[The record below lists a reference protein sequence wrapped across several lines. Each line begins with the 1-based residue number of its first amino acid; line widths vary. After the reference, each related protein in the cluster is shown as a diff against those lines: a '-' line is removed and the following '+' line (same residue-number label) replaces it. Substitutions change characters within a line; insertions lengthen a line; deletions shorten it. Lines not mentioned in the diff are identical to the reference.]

1 MTNQSGFHQLCSDCG
16 FVANHLT
23 MLKRHGSKSI
33 KPMFDVSTV
42 HKGVCGICGQERTVA
57 PIRDYFY
64 PAERA
69 MRYVKKYVTQGDE
82 K

>member
-1 MTNQSGFHQLCSDCG
+1 MSNFNQLCLDCG

-33 KPMFDVSTV
+33 TPVNTGNFGAWQGLCDICAQEKTV
-42 HKGVCGICGQERTVA
+42 TSV
-57 PIRDYFY
+57 RDFFY

-69 MRYVKKYVTQGDE
+69 MRFVRQYIQKGGE
-82 K
+82 S